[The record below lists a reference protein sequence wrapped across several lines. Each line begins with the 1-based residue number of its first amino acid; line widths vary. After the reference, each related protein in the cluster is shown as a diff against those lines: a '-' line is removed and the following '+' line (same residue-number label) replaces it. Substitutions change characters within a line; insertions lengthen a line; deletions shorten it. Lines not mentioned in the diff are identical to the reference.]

1 MAAESLENI
10 SLDTFSQFL
19 HLIPHLKNPIQ
30 FAPGECSCKG
40 DLPHN
45 VLDFLAHALKANIA
59 HIQTLWDIIGPHAMN
74 TAPVAP
80 TSRDLEA
87 FRVYGVENEI
97 SYWDVYPP
105 TRICTM
111 PLCNGQQLGD
121 HMCHKAVL
129 FTLQEGALPIF
140 STSVYC
146 HSIYYHNY
154 VVHKETSTRTY
165 YPGVPEIIQLAT
177 YYFAESALLEFFAT
191 QMAFA
196 WVSAENCSRVYN
208 HTLSNKSA
216 HILNNLQAYSSFPL
230 DSPTPHSAT
239 PASMTPEHVSGGFI
253 LYSLL
258 LDSAEQ
264 KEILVLPHDVGSQ
277 RLRVQPAMEAR
288 NKAMEGTGQEYW
300 DHACDKCCILLENN
314 GEMRKI
320 QAAVTDGVS
329 IGHPRCAAELHCQKP
344 LPSPLHVFC
353 IDHAHYDKIC
363 RVRGCSATCEPGSRT
378 CADSGHQ
385 VMESNFVARGKAM
398 FQLHHRLKQAGVHI
412 PSDSSADTADDPDL
426 IPVEPNEP
434 DQDKPLHD
442 GKSESGNRS
451 LRATFGRCRTHNEQ
465 LLVRLVAISA
475 VKLFCEQTFPTT
487 PSMPEY
493 LFFDDA
499 CHLHRL
505 IQDDPHWAY
514 TATPA
519 DVFHHD
525 RKHGP
530 GDTYCQQ
537 NVNPAGFPELIL
549 PDGKW
554 RFNTSVAEQTNAW
567 IGGFQAMVRQME
579 VTYYNFFLDEMI
591 KRRNRFMVE
600 ELERKGHNPW
610 QINRNALL

>member
-30 FAPGECSCKG
+30 FAPRECSRKG

-97 SYWDVYPP
+97 SYQDVYPP

-121 HMCHKAVL
+121 H
-129 FTLQEGALPIF
+129 I
-140 STSVYC
+140 TSVYC
-146 HSIYYHNY
+146 CNCHQRYYHNY

-177 YYFAESALLEFFAT
+177 HYFAESALLEFFAT

-196 WVSAENCSRVYN
+196 WVSAENCSWVYN

-239 PASMTPEHVSGGFI
+239 PASMTPEHVSGGFV

-264 KEILVLPHDVGSQ
+264 KEILVLPHDIGSS
-277 RLRVQPAMEAR
+277 

-300 DHACDKCCILLENN
+300 DHACDKCW
-314 GEMRKI
+314 KI

-329 IGHPRCAAELHCQKP
+329 IGHPRCAAELHCQKL

-363 RVRGCSATCEPGSRT
+363 QVCGCSATCEPGSRT

-385 VMESNFVARGKAM
+385 VMESNFVAQGKAM
-398 FQLHHRLKQAGVHI
+398 FQLCHRLKQAGVHI

-426 IPVEPNEP
+426 IP
-434 DQDKPLHD
+434 
-442 GKSESGNRS
+442 S
-451 LRATFGRCRTHNEQ
+451 LRATFGCCRTHNEQ
-465 LLVRLVAISA
+465 LLVWPCGVILSQAISA

-505 IQDDPHWAY
+505 IWDDPHWAY

-525 RKHGP
+525 QKHGP

-537 NVNPAGFPELIL
+537 NVNPAGFPKLIL

-554 RFNTSVAEQTNAW
+554 HFNTSVAEQTNAW
-567 IGGFQAMVRQME
+567 IGGFQAMVCQME

-591 KRRNRFMVE
+591 K
-600 ELERKGHNPW
+600 KGHNPW
-610 QINRNALL
+610 QINHNALL